1 MKTFVPVAVVV
12 VVVVALAGVAVYRA
26 KQPSAKETA
35 SHAVIIRDRSDSTT
49 AGCAAI
55 GGLAREYL
63 QTGYADRF
71 SSIIA
76 FATGDA
82 RSNDEPV
89 ELARLTG
96 IRKESVKDVHK
107 ARDRRD
113 DALVEELVG
122 RCEELGN
129 TDRSPIYLALRRG
142 LEELLVL
149 GCHEGT
155 NCAVYLQSDMAE
167 NGESGLRKALLGTRD
182 AALPTPIDNR
192 GIRVHVCGIAETS
205 GPTDGKGKVV
215 SERKARG
222 AKRADITPSVW
233 RRIFTAPNLVTF
245 EPHCPKAESNT
256 DGDHSSKSVVTR

>member
-1 MKTFVPVAVVV
+1 MKNFVPVAVVV
-12 VVVVALAGVAVYRA
+12 VVVVALAGVAIYRA

-35 SHAVIIRDRSDSTT
+35 SHAVIIRDRSDSAT

-63 QTGYADRF
+63 QAGHADRF

-76 FATGDA
+76 LATGDA

-89 ELARLTG
+89 EFARLTG
-96 IRKESVKDVHK
+96 VRKASVKDIHK
-107 ARDRRD
+107 ARDRRE
-113 DALVEELVG
+113 DALVEELVR
-122 RCEELGN
+122 RCEEQGN

-142 LEELLVL
+142 LEELVVL

-167 NGESGLRKALLGTRD
+167 NGESGLRKALLGIKD
-182 AALPTPIDNR
+182 AVLPSPIDNR

-205 GPTDGKGKVV
+205 GPIDGKGKVV

-222 AKRADITPSVW
+222 AKRADVTPNVW

-245 EPHCPKAESNT
+245 EPHCPKAEPNT
-256 DGDHSSKSVVTR
+256 DGDHSSKTVVTR